1 MCFCSQFFLCVPG
14 CIKTEVLCTGYQKR
28 TMIGSG
34 QCQSGAVP
42 VASVFLWTQIIFME
56 TVYIRGIKPKF
67 CIVMF
72 VRITFDRSITEISNI
87 GKGRFQKQT
96 QTETRQERHLWQR
109 SFCKRYVNRFS
120 LTVYGNGQSTVFGN
134 FPCNSSLDDPLQ
146 IYGRQR
152 IGGSD
157 RYTIF
162 ILRPFS
168 SINFCAC
175 SVVACSFPF
184 PADPAVV
191 IHRCTPDI

>member
-1 MCFCSQFFLCVPG
+1 
-14 CIKTEVLCTGYQKR
+14 
-28 TMIGSG
+28 
-34 QCQSGAVP
+34 
-42 VASVFLWTQIIFME
+42 ME

-87 GKGRFQKQT
+87 GKGRFQKQA

-157 RYTIF
+157 RYSFLIQC
-162 ILRPFS
+162 PFG
-168 SINFCAC
+168 SIYFGAG
-175 SVVACSFPF
+175 SVVTGSFPF
-184 PADPAVV
+184 PADPAV
-191 IHRCTPDI
+191 IIQRCTPDI